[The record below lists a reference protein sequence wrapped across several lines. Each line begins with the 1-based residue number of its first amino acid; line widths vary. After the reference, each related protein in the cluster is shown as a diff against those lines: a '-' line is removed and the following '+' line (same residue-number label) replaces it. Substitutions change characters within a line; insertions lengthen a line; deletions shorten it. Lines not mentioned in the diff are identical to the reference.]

1 MEKYNV
7 YKVNSFDGY
16 KGYTLIGAETVEE
29 ARKILDAYKKTF
41 ENTHNVFYGTSFW
54 VGEEDILPN
63 IYADKKGILFE
74 GIQEV
79 R

>member
-41 ENTHNVFYGTSFW
+41 ENTPNVFYGTSFL
-54 VGEEDILPN
+54 G
-63 IYADKKGILFE
+63 
-74 GIQEV
+74 